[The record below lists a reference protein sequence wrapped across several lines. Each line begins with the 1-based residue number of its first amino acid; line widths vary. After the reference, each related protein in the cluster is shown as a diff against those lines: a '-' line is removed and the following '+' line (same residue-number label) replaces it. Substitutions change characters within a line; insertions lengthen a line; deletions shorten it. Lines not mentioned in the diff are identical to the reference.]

1 MNPLRRHSDRLLSET
16 PPDSAPQDCGAG
28 RGGVHPTHTRSALRV
43 PRLKTSALA
52 FAQKPAARLAPY
64 RNEPPPGSL
73 SLFFCAAAAWAETAH
88 SALVPGNTAGFT
100 AGTARQETRRATD
113 TRTCVA
119 RPSRP
124 RHAAAAPEGP
134 GEGCTP
140 TPRQRGPGEAGI
152 SNSGTGTAA
161 ARKPSAGATARR
173 RQRAR
178 VREDR
183 DHAGGGGSRRCHA
196 CSGAIQD
203 DNEAVRQVPWTP
215 ARPSPGCSWFSWI
228 CWGVVSTMRL

>member
-43 PRLKTSALA
+43 PRLKTSTLA

-152 SNSGTGTAA
+152 LTQVQGQRQLANRVQERLPDAGSGHVCGRTETTLAEAGADAATRAPARFRTTTRLSGKCHGCPRGPHLAA
-161 ARKPSAGATARR
+161 AGSAGSAGA
-173 RQRAR
+173 
-178 VREDR
+178 
-183 DHAGGGGSRRCHA
+183 
-196 CSGAIQD
+196 
-203 DNEAVRQVPWTP
+203 W
-215 ARPSPGCSWFSWI
+215 
-228 CWGVVSTMRL
+228 